1 MQFRVVI
8 PARYA
13 SSRLPGK
20 PLADIGGK
28 PMVLHVLE
36 RALEAGAQSVVVATD
51 DARVKQ
57 VVEAAG
63 QQAIMTS
70 PDHTSGTERL
80 VEVVETLGWNDDTVV
95 VNVQGD
101 EPLIE
106 PGLIREAALQLAM
119 HENAVM
125 ATLAHPIHDLADFTS
140 PNVVKVVADEA
151 GYALYFSRA
160 PIPWPRDA
168 FAQQSGMPYEGTPTF
183 NGLKPVKDRM
193 PREGIAMPL
202 EATPACNGLLF
213 MEGRLPHGFQP
224 LRHIGLYAYRA
235 AFLRTYA
242 SLTPS
247 PLERFEMLEQ
257 LRVLWHGYRISLG
270 VTPITPVPGVDT
282 PEDLERVRAILS
294 KPSTG

>member
-1 MQFRVVI
+1 MHFRVVI

-36 RALEAGAQSVVVATD
+36 RARLAGAESVVVATD
-51 DARVKQ
+51 DSRVQ
-57 VVEAAG
+57 QAVEAAG
-63 QQAIMTS
+63 HQALMTS
-70 PDHTSGTERL
+70 PDHQSGTERL
-80 VEVVETLGWNDDTVV
+80 VEVAETLGWPDDALV

-101 EPLIE
+101 EPLID
-106 PGLIREAALQLAM
+106 PTLIREAARQLVL
-119 HENAVM
+119 HDDAVM
-125 ATLAHPIHDLADFTS
+125 ATLAHPIHDHADFVN

-168 FAQQSGMPYEGTPTF
+168 FAGKLPMPHELG
-183 NGLKPVKDRM
+183 
-193 PREGIAMPL
+193 A
-202 EATPACNGLLF
+202 
-213 MEGRLPHGFQP
+213 

-235 AFLRTYA
+235 GFLRTYA
-242 SLTPS
+242 SLASS

-257 LRVLWHGYRISLG
+257 LRVLWHGHRISLG
-270 VTPITPVPGVDT
+270 VTPTAPAPGVDT
-282 PEDLERVRAILS
+282 PEDLERVRALVQAAQ
-294 KPSTG
+294 